1 MTTVPLFN
9 TPAHDTVTPVG
20 VMPCLERQFE
30 KLSTRFNKS
39 CFVSYFEP
47 QQVVFS
53 EAGAA
58 KLVHSR
64 RKRMEENP
72 DFVLVKCDI
81 KNAFNSISRARIFQV
96 LEGEDSLRHLALHAA
111 LSLAPEGALENKGKV
126 LGKSKDGVIQGGPAS
141 G

>member
-1 MTTVPLFN
+1 MTIVPLFK
-9 TPAHDTVTPVG
+9 TPAHDTVKPVG

-64 RKRMEENP
+64 RMMMEENP
-72 DFVLVKCDI
+72 DFVFVKCDI
-81 KNAFNSISRARIFQV
+81 KNAFNSISRARILQV
-96 LEGEDSLRHLALHAA
+96 LEGEDS
-111 LSLAPEGALENKGKV
+111 
-126 LGKSKDGVIQGGPAS
+126 
-141 G
+141 